1 MIAPTLLR
9 EYKRCF
15 GLQTQYRVPM
25 EMLTH
30 NGVPS
35 VRYATRPRSDARRS
49 AEVRLCSLESWAAWE
64 RKAS

>member
-1 MIAPTLLR
+1 MIEILR
-9 EYKRCF
+9 EYKRSIS
-15 GLQTQYRVPM
+15 GHVEYRVPM

-49 AEVRLCSLESWAAWE
+49 AEVRLVSLEAWNAWE